1 MKRNVTMAEISDG
14 NLYTA
19 NDMVKAD
26 CRDCEGCS
34 ACCRNMGNSLQLDP
48 YDIWQLSTGLGK
60 NLEEM
65 LQSGWIEL

>member
-14 NLYTA
+14 NLYIA

-48 YDIWQLSTGLGK
+48 YDIWQQIALKGLKSYIG
-60 NLEEM
+60 M
-65 LQSGWIEL
+65 R

>member
-1 MKRNVTMAEISDG
+1 MKRNVELSEISDG
-14 NLYTA
+14 KLYTA

-48 YDIWQLSTGLGK
+48 YACKEGVDWILRHSWRNILSS
-60 NLEEM
+60 M
-65 LQSGWIEL
+65 